1 MKISACRMLRF
12 PYNFSKWFFFYTFE
26 GGSNMY
32 HATKTVNSSQ
42 GLGRAQLGLKF
53 PALLQRRET
62 SIATL
67 VNDYLIPLR
76 LQSAS

>member
-1 MKISACRMLRF
+1 
-12 PYNFSKWFFFYTFE
+12 
-26 GGSNMY
+26 MY